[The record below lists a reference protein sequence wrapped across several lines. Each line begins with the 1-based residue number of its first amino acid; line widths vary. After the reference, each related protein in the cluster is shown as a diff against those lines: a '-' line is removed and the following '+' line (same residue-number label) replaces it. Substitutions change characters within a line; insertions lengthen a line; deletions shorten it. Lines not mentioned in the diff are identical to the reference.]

1 MYDKNRIIFVGVHNK
16 PNTPPLDSST
26 KSGKLI
32 DRIIERIDCEAL
44 KTNLFDVEYYPKNIS
59 ERVSLVQKWADTHN
73 PQKNDVIVILGGLV
87 RKSFPLL
94 HYPQPIYIHHPSSVW
109 SKTAKAVYVKNTV
122 SIIHNILNNMNVKA
136 FTV

>member
-1 MYDKNRIIFVGVHNK
+1 MYSENRIIFVGVHNK

-32 DRIIERIDCEAL
+32 DRIIKRIDCEAI

-59 ERVSLVQKWADTHN
+59 ERVSLVQKWVDCHK
-73 PQKNDVIVILGGLV
+73 PQKNDVIVVLGGLA

-94 HYPQPIYIHHPSSVW
+94 SDPLTIFIHHPSSVW
-109 SKTAKAVYVKNTV
+109 SKTAKATYVQKAV
-122 SIIHNILNNMNVKA
+122 LQIHVRLGVASLI
-136 FTV
+136 